1 MTQTPLHN
9 KTDLSYI
16 NTLKDLRKEIAKVK
30 GEVKI
35 RENEMIEQ
43 FKRLPKEMPVVAAR
57 AVIPLIAK
65 RGVPIRVYNL
75 ITNGIGL
82 FISLRKQKKG
92 LQAVISKAKEV
103 VLYSVLGKAL
113 QLYRQKR
120 NQRKLAAERKIV

>member
-16 NTLKDLRKEIAKVK
+16 NTLGDLRKEIVKVK

-35 RENEMIEQ
+35 REREMIEQ
-43 FKRLPKEMPVVAAR
+43 FKKLPKEMPIAAAR

-65 RGVPIRVYNL
+65 RGVPTRIFNL
-75 ITNGIGL
+75 VTNGIGL

-92 LQAVISKAKEV
+92 LQGVISKAKEL
-103 VLYSVLGKAL
+103 VLYNVLGKAV
-113 QLYRQKR
+113 QLYQQKR
-120 NQRKLAAERKIV
+120 NQRKFAAERKIV